1 MADAVWEAKRR
12 GVLMDV
18 GHGQGSFNWTVAKIA
33 TEEGFWPD
41 ILSTDIHRDSRHG
54 PCYDLPTVITK
65 WMIVGMPLVEC
76 IAKTTHIPA
85 QAIGWGDRIG
95 TLGVGR
101 VADIAC
107 FEMVDVNVM
116 LEDCQS
122 QLRPCTT
129 RMVCRAVWKDGKP
142 GQLTQPKAWPNPET
156 VALQR
161 PAWEILEV
169 RDETPPPLPSDE
181 FLATLLTSDR
191 LMLGGPEDND
201 AEGSGDWNPE
211 SGVAG
216 LRRLMGSLLGESGRV
231 WSTNKGGYVWNPIE
245 YNITARRAAMAAACG
260 CPVCIDPADMAS
272 KAGDWSCRVVFDG
285 ANSGDMTRV

>member
-1 MADAVWEAKRR
+1 
-12 GVLMDV
+12 MDV

-33 TEEGFWPD
+33 TDEGFWPD

-65 WMIVGMPLVEC
+65 WLMVGMPLVEC
-76 IAKTTHIPA
+76 IAKTTCRPA
-85 QAIGWGDRIG
+85 EAIGWGDRIG

-122 QLRPCTT
+122 QLRPCTK
-129 RMVCRAVWKDGKP
+129 RMVCRAVWKGGEP
-142 GQLTQPKAWPNPET
+142 GMLTQPKAWPNPET

-161 PAWEILEV
+161 PAWELLEV

-181 FLATLLTSDR
+181 VLATLLTGNR
-191 LMLGGPEDND
+191 LMLGGPADD
-201 AEGSGDWNPE
+201 SSSSAEGSGDWNPE

-231 WSTNKGGYVWNPIE
+231 WSVTKSGYVWNPIE

-260 CPVCIDPADMAS
+260 CPVCIDPADVAA
-272 KAGDWSCRVVFDG
+272 KIGDWSCRVVFDG
-285 ANSGDMTRV
+285 AKSGEMVRY